1 MTDPQFQTR
10 ADLEAWAKDM
20 AGIIAINV
28 AFAQRGEPDH
38 AHSIWQSALAQL
50 RRVTAAHL
58 HLPFEPQEQS

>member
-10 ADLEAWAKDM
+10 ADLEAWASHLVNGYTSRNPTKRQR
-20 AGIIAINV
+20 
-28 AFAQRGEPDH
+28 AQFKR
-38 AHSIWQSALAQL
+38 I